1 MMKFLKNGLL
11 FALVGAFVLTAC
23 DPAEDETPVGSAP
36 NVTVSVENEQ
46 DVYLPGDVIDLVVDF
61 TADDPVV
68 GATINAETEEFILT
82 FDATGISNNVID
94 LNEFDVASSTEG
106 SFTISGIQIPNE
118 FANQTL
124 TFTIE
129 MEDSEE
135 RSGQGTLDIEIGEA
149 STPLISYTEILV
161 YAPAADGSTNTWFS
175 TNLGETVTE
184 AEVNAG
190 AAPNSVDVD
199 FGYYYGANTDFAS
212 IASPNAYSVAG
223 IDISD
228 WNTRNATEF
237 KLTTISGE
245 EYLEITSSEDLA
257 AVWDREDNIN
267 EGETITNLEVGDVV
281 AFQLDPDN
289 KDGLY
294 GVFRVIDIE
303 PGFESNDY
311 MEIEV
316 LIQDL

>member
-11 FALVGAFVLTAC
+11 FALSGAFIFTAC

-36 NVTVSVENEQ
+36 NVTVTVEDEQ
-46 DVYLPGDVIDLVVDF
+46 EEYVPGDVINLVVDF
-61 TADDPVV
+61 TSEAPVV
-68 GATINAETEEFILT
+68 GATINTETEEFTITLS
-82 FDATGISNNVID
+82 ANGISENVID
-94 LNEFDVASSTEG
+94 LNAFNVASATEG
-106 SFTISGIQIPNE
+106 SFTIPGFEIPE
-118 FANQTL
+118 EAANLTL
-124 TFTIE
+124 SFTVE
-129 MEDSEE
+129 MEDNEG
-135 RSGQGTLDIEIGEA
+135 RLGDGTLDLAVAEG

-184 AEVNAG
+184 AEVNAN
-190 AAPNSVDVD
+190 AAPNSVDID

-228 WNTRNATEF
+228 WSTRNATEF

-281 AFQLDPDN
+281 AFQLDVDN

-294 GVFRVIDIE
+294 GVFRVLQIE
-303 PGFESNDY
+303 PGFESNDF

-316 LIQDL
+316 LFQDL